1 MLTAVSLTWQHKSS
15 PNQPTKTHTL
25 KLSILMEHIQLIF
38 RISIGDLLCI
48 STRGF
53 YKCIRPPQGC
63 KTEFINSVSFNHSRS
78 NSSRSRMKVQS
89 RVNKLPEVVASL
101 WCCCLFLSSLVTT
114 FISLTPAP
122 SKLHTA
128 CIFAMERHTPLRL
141 LSSSYVYSPWCYLG
155 ALKVSSKYPHLH
167 KMFRHLPSTIRDI
180 FPPLPERRVLWT
192 CSSLRVKWQLGL
204 LMVPS
209 DPLPPL
215 FLKTNY
221 GSVHNGS
228 ENTLNKVPRRLRFPL
243 KGTG

>member
-1 MLTAVSLTWQHKSS
+1 M
-15 PNQPTKTHTL
+15 KTHTL
-25 KLSILMEHIQLIF
+25 KLSVLMEHIQLIF
-38 RISIGDLLCI
+38 RISIGVLFCI

-78 NSSRSRMKVQS
+78 NSSSRRMKVQS
-89 RVNKLPEVVASL
+89 RVNQLPEVAASL
-101 WCCCLFLSSLVTT
+101 WCCCLFLRSLANIC
-114 FISLTPAP
+114 ISLTPGP

-128 CIFAMERHTPLRL
+128 CIFAMEKHTPLPSSFFL
-141 LSSSYVYSPWCYLG
+141 VCLQPMVLSWG
-155 ALKVSSKYPHLH
+155 LKGISSKYPHLH

-180 FPPLPERRVLWT
+180 FPPLPGRRVLWT
-192 CSSLRVKWQLGL
+192 CSYLHVKWQLGL

-215 FLKTNY
+215 VLKTNY
-221 GSVHNGS
+221 GSVHNRS
-228 ENTLNKVPRRLRFPL
+228 ENTLNKVPQRLRFPR